1 MTSREA
7 TLARI
12 RAALGPAALAS
23 PIPRNYRVRGD
34 LEEGAAANLFA
45 QRVAEY
51 CATVHH
57 TAVDGLP
64 SLLATILASAG
75 VTRVVVPSGLPG
87 DWLAGVASSVVVV
100 TDNGGLT
107 ADDLDG
113 VDAVVTGCAVAIAE
127 TGTVVL
133 DAAPDQ
139 GRRVI
144 TLLPDHHVCVVTAER
159 IVATVPEGLTLLDP
173 RRPLTLIS
181 GPSATSDIELSRVE
195 GVHGP
200 RNLDVFIV
208 TRSEQKRCS

>member
-34 LEEGAAANLFA
+34 LEASAVAQLFA

-51 CATVHH
+51 YATVHS
-57 TAVDGLP
+57 TALDGLP
-64 SLLATILASAG
+64 SLVATILANAG
-75 VTRVVVPSGLPG
+75 VKRVVVPAGLPA
-87 DWLAGVASSVVVV
+87 DWFSGGVGSVVVC
-100 TDNGGLT
+100 TDDGT
-107 ADDLDG
+107 MPTEDLDG

-159 IVATVPEGLTLLDP
+159 IVATVPEGLARLDP
-173 RRPLTLIS
+173 TRPLTMIS
-181 GPSATSDIELSRVE
+181 GPSATSDIELTRVE

-200 RNLDVFIV
+200 RNLDVIIV
-208 TRSEQKRCS
+208 T

>member
-1 MTSREA
+1 MNSRDA

-12 RAALGPAALAS
+12 RAALGGAAPVVAV
-23 PIPRNYRVRGD
+23 PRDYRVRGD
-34 LEEGAAANLFA
+34 LEASAVAQLFA

-51 CATVHH
+51 YATVHS
-57 TAVDGLP
+57 TALDGLP
-64 SLLATILASAG
+64 SLVATILANAG
-75 VTRVVVPSGLPG
+75 VKRVVVPAGLPA
-87 DWLAGVASSVVVV
+87 DWFSDVPRSVVVC
-100 TDNGGLT
+100 TDDGT
-107 ADDLDG
+107 MPTEDLDG

-159 IVATVPEGLTLLDP
+159 IVATVPEGLARLDP
-173 RRPLTLIS
+173 TRPLTMIS
-181 GPSATSDIELSRVE
+181 GPSATSDIELTRVE

-200 RNLDVFIV
+200 RNLDVIIV
-208 TRSEQKRCS
+208 T

>member
-12 RAALGPAALAS
+12 RAALGSAAPVPS
-23 PIPRNYRVRGD
+23 IPRDYRVRGD
-34 LEEGAAANLFA
+34 LEADAAARLFA
-45 QRVAEY
+45 SRVAEY
-51 CATVHH
+51 RATVHR
-57 TAVDGLP
+57 TSLDGLP
-64 SLLATILASAG
+64 SLVATILASAG
-75 VTRVVVPSGLPG
+75 VTRVVVPTGLPA
-87 DWLAGVASSVVVV
+87 DWLADVAESVMVV
-100 TDNGGLT
+100 TDDGGMT
-107 ADDLDG
+107 TVDLDG

-159 IVATVPEGLTLLDP
+159 IVATVPEGLARLDP
-173 RRPLTLIS
+173 TRPLTMIS
-181 GPSATSDIELSRVE
+181 GPSATSDIELTRVE

-200 RNLDVFIV
+200 RNLDVIIV
-208 TRSEQKRCS
+208 T

>member
-12 RAALGPAALAS
+12 RAALGGVAPVPS
-23 PIPRNYRVRGD
+23 IPRDYRVRGD
-34 LEEGAAANLFA
+34 LEAGPTAQLFA

-57 TAVDGLP
+57 TAPDGLP
-64 SLLATILASAG
+64 SLIATILASVG
-75 VTRVVVPSGLPG
+75 ETRAVVPIGLPA
-87 DWLAGVASSVVVV
+87 DWLADVPSSVVVC
-100 TDNGGLT
+100 TDDGGIAT
-107 ADDLDG
+107 EDLDG

-159 IVATVPEGLTLLDP
+159 IVATVPEGLARLDP
-173 RRPLTLIS
+173 TRPLTMIS
-181 GPSATSDIELSRVE
+181 GPSATSDIELTRVE

-200 RNLDVFIV
+200 RNLDVIIV
-208 TRSEQKRCS
+208 T